1 MTRIRTLLIIG
12 CAAAALAL
20 PGFARAASGGGSDD
34 GKPSCPPGYVAKNGS
49 CVRASSGILPDE
61 ELYRQG
67 RAFAKAGHYKEALP
81 ILAAIRRTDDS
92 MVYTMRG
99 FALRKMGHQKEGLA
113 YYSRALAID
122 PDNANTYEYL
132 GAYHVETGNLDM
144 ARVALARI
152 EAICGG
158 RSCEQYEDLA
168 KAIETGV
175 TE

>member
-1 MTRIRTLLIIG
+1 MTRLHATLLAG
-12 CAAAALAL
+12 LLTAFLTPGLAKAA
-20 PGFARAASGGGSDD
+20 GGASDD
-34 GKPSCPPGYVAKNGS
+34 KPPTCPAGYVLKNNA
-49 CVRASSGILPDE
+49 CVKVTSGILPDD
-61 ELYRQG
+61 ELYKQG
-67 RAFAKAGHYKEALP
+67 RAFAKHGFYREALP

-99 FALRKMGHQKEGLA
+99 FALRKMGRAQEGLA
-113 YYSRALAID
+113 FYGRALALD

-144 ARVALARI
+144 ARIALARI